1 MLNGMVPM
9 TLGDHSRGRKKFPT
23 DGKVA
28 VDDRKVVPD
37 SYGCGQTGVGWVRR
51 PGKSVRVPMVI
62 GTCGR

>member
-28 VDDRKVVPD
+28 VDDRKVV
-37 SYGCGQTGVGWVRR
+37 SGMTGDR
-51 PGKSVRVPMVI
+51 
-62 GTCGR
+62 